1 MINQTQAATQ
11 MNDFAR
17 RGVPFLFVFDFKMQ
31 VPQVL
36 PLSAV
41 SPEEILYEV
50 NGIKNYDQPKS
61 LHKNI
66 IFEKYPIAFTE
77 YQPKFDL
84 VKQHIQT
91 GNSFLVNLTQPTPII
106 TNLTLQEI
114 FWQSNAR
121 YKLWWRDEFVCFSP
135 EIFIQIQNNQIAS
148 FPMKGTIDASIPNA
162 KNLILNDLKERA
174 EHFTIVDLIRNDL
187 SMVARNVRVER
198 LRYVEQVTT
207 SSKNLLQVSS
217 KIVGDLDADWRAKLG
232 DILLKLLPA
241 GSISGAP
248 KPKTLAIID
257 AAEQYGRGFY
267 TGVFGIFDGV
277 NLDCGVMIRFIEK
290 TAQGLVY
297 KSGGGITAFS
307 DVEKEYHEMLDK
319 VYLPID
325 ARREMRDKLLLHR
338 ITPNSHLYFIENE
351 NFRNH

>member
-1 MINQTQAATQ
+1 MMSQEQATTH

-31 VPQVL
+31 APQVL
-36 PLSAV
+36 PLSEV
-41 SPEEILYEV
+41 SPKEILYEV
-50 NGIKNYDQPKS
+50 NGIKNYENPKPAPQS
-61 LHKNI
+61 
-66 IFEKYPIAFTE
+66 IFFEQYPIPFIK
-77 YQPKFDL
+77 YQDKFNF
-84 VKQHIQT
+84 VKQHLQA
-91 GNSFLVNLTQPTPII
+91 GNSFLVNLTQPTPIA
-106 TNLTLQEI
+106 TNLSLQDI
-114 FWQSNAR
+114 FLHSHAR

-135 EIFIQIQNNQIAS
+135 EIFIQIKNNQIAS
-148 FPMKGTIDASIPNA
+148 FPMKGTIDAAIQNA
-162 KNLILNDLKERA
+162 NALILNDFKEKA
-174 EHFTIVDLIRNDL
+174 EHHTIVDLIRNDL

-198 LRYVEQVTT
+198 LRYVEQVRT

-217 KIVGDLDADWRAKLG
+217 KIVGDLQADWRTHLG

-248 KPKTLAIID
+248 KPKTLTIID
-257 AAEQYGRGFY
+257 AAEQYERGFY

-290 TAQGLVY
+290 TANGLVY

-325 ARREMRDKLLLHR
+325 ARKEMPDARRKHQ
-338 ITPNSHLYFIENE
+338 IIINS
-351 NFRNH
+351 

>member
-1 MINQTQAATQ
+1 MINQAQATTR
-11 MNDFAR
+11 MNDFTR

-31 VPQVL
+31 ALEVL
-36 PLSAV
+36 PLSEV
-41 SPEEILYEV
+41 PPEEILYEV
-50 NGIKNYDQPKS
+50 NGVKNYDEYKS
-61 LHKNI
+61 ALKNV
-66 IFEKYPIAFTE
+66 IFEKYPISFTE

-84 VKQHIQT
+84 VKQHIQA
-91 GNSFLVNLTQPTPII
+91 GNSFLVNLTQPTPIV
-106 TNLTLQEI
+106 TNLSLQEI

-121 YKLWWRDEFVCFSP
+121 YKLWWRDQFVCFSP
-135 EIFIQIQNNQIAS
+135 EIFIQIENNQIAS
-148 FPMKGTIDASIPNA
+148 FPMKGTIDAAIFNA
-162 KNLILNDLKERA
+162 KDLILNDLKEKA
-174 EHFTIVDLIRNDL
+174 EHYTIVDLIRNDL
-187 SMVARNVRVER
+187 SMVAHNVRVER
-198 LRYVEQVTT
+198 LRYVEQVRT
-207 SSKNLLQVSS
+207 SHKNLLQVSS
-217 KIVGDLDADWRAKLG
+217 KIVGDLEPGWRWHLG

-248 KPKTLAIID
+248 KPKTLDIIQT
-257 AAEQYGRGFY
+257 AEGYERGFY

-325 ARREMRDKLLLHR
+325 ARSQMPDARRKHR
-338 ITPNSHLYFIENE
+338 IITNS
-351 NFRNH
+351 

>member
-1 MINQTQAATQ
+1 MINQAQATTR

-31 VPQVL
+31 ALEVL
-36 PLSAV
+36 PLSEV

-50 NGIKNYDQPKS
+50 NGVKNYDEYKS
-61 LHKNI
+61 AQKNV
-66 IFEKYPIAFTE
+66 IFEKYPISFTE

-84 VKQHIQT
+84 VKRHIQA
-91 GNSFLVNLTQPTPII
+91 GNSFLVNLTQPTPIV

-114 FWQSNAR
+114 FLHSNAR
-121 YKLWWRDEFVCFSP
+121 YKLWWRDQFVCFSP

-148 FPMKGTIDASIPNA
+148 FPMKGTIDAAIPNA

-174 EHFTIVDLIRNDL
+174 EHFTIIDLIRNDL
-187 SMVARNVRVER
+187 SIVARNVRVER
-198 LRYVEQVTT
+198 LRYVEQVRT
-207 SSKNLLQVSS
+207 SHKNLLQVSS
-217 KIVGDLDADWRAKLG
+217 KIVGDLEPDWRAHLG

-248 KPKTLAIID
+248 KPKTLDIIQT
-257 AAEQYGRGFY
+257 AEGYKRGFY
-267 TGVFGIFDGV
+267 TGIFGIFDGV

-290 TAQGLVY
+290 TANGLVY

-307 DVEKEYHEMLDK
+307 NVEKEYQEMLDK
-319 VYLPID
+319 VYLAID
-325 ARREMRDKLLLHR
+325 DRREMRDARQNTTLS
-338 ITPNSHLYFIENE
+338 NNA
-351 NFRNH
+351 